1 MSGNDQPLAAR
12 RAVASLLRLT
22 LCAGALFCIAA
33 PAQAQE
39 KYSLSQLVGLAQE
52 QHPRLRAAAEG
63 VNGAVA
69 AIDTARA
76 YPNPEVEWANG
87 SQRARVPTALAGNTH
102 GVTLA
107 QRLDL
112 PGQRNARINAATAG
126 LSAEQAQLRVSRQ
139 ELVRM
144 VKLRYYDVLRRES
157 ELEAAE
163 QDLKTSEQVRERVSV
178 RVTTGEAPRY
188 DIIRADAELLNA
200 QKQAQSARLRVE
212 QAKAAL
218 RNSVGN
224 VLPLNFDINAEIEP
238 LPELPPLATLESQ
251 VLERNAGL
259 ARARALTL
267 RGREQLGLERA
278 LRTPAVTLR
287 AGYDEDPE
295 VRSTRFGVT
304 VTIPIWDR
312 RRGPVAEATAQL
324 SRLQFEQE
332 QAEFDLRQQLSNA
345 YQQYQIGTNQV
356 SALESGIIRQ
366 AEAALR
372 VAEAAYR
379 FGERGILDYLDAQRV
394 YRAARN
400 ELISARF
407 ERRAALIDIQT
418 LNQE

>member
-1 MSGNDQPLAAR
+1 MPGKKTIFGAPATPACLA
-12 RAVASLLRLT
+12 RLA
-22 LCAGALFCIAA
+22 LCAGTLLWAA
-33 PAQAQE
+33 MPAQARE
-39 KYSLSQLVGLAQE
+39 IYSLPQLTELAQE

-63 VNGAVA
+63 VNGAAA

-76 YPNPEVEWANG
+76 YPNPELEWVNG
-87 SQRARVPTALAGNTH
+87 SQRARIPSAVAGNTH
-102 GVTLA
+102 GLTLA

-126 LSAEQAQLRVSRQ
+126 LSAEQAQLRLSRQ

-157 ELEAAE
+157 ELDAAE

-178 RVTTGEAPRY
+178 RVSTGEAPRY

-224 VLPLNFDINAEIEP
+224 VLPPDFEVNAEIEP
-238 LPELPPLATLESQ
+238 LPELPPLATLEAQ
-251 VLERNAGL
+251 VRERNAGL
-259 ARARALTL
+259 ARARALTV

-304 VTIPIWDR
+304 VSIPLWDR
-312 RRGPVAEATAQL
+312 RRGPVAEASAQL

-345 YQQYQIGTNQV
+345 YQQYQIGSNQV

-394 YRAARN
+394 YRSARN
-400 ELISARF
+400 ELIAARF

>member
-1 MSGNDQPLAAR
+1 MSGNDQPLAAP
-12 RAVASLLRLT
+12 RAVASLLRLA
-22 LCAGALFCIAA
+22 LCVGALLCLAA
-33 PAQAQE
+33 PVQAQE

-76 YPNPEVEWANG
+76 YPNPEVEWVNG
-87 SQRARVPTALAGNTH
+87 SQRARVPTAIAGNTH
-102 GVTLA
+102 GLTLA

-112 PGQRNARINAATAG
+112 PGQRNARINAATAS
-126 LSAEQAQLRVSRQ
+126 LTAEQAQLRLSQQ

-157 ELEAAE
+157 ELDAAGE
-163 QDLKTSEQVRERVSV
+163 DLKTSEQVRERVSV
-178 RVTTGEAPRY
+178 RVSTGEAPRY

-200 QKQAQSARLRVE
+200 QKQAQSARLRME

-224 VLPLNFDINAEIEP
+224 VLPPNFDVNAEIEP
-238 LPELPPLATLESQ
+238 LPELPPLATLEAQ

-304 VTIPIWDR
+304 VTIPLWDR

-332 QAEFDLRQQLSNA
+332 QAEFDLRQQLTNA
-345 YQQYQIGTNQV
+345 YQQYQIGSNQV

-394 YRAARN
+394 YRSARN